1 MRSLAEH
8 HSLGCCGQQWCRKQW
23 RRHHAPQAFGGNQW
37 WGVAGWEGKFWMIW
51 LSKVCKSVETFDIL
65 LGMGLI
71 QIIDAKR
78 KWWGCNFY
86 HLQMR
91 LQDSHPQLPFVN
103 SAAQGDGQPAQG
115 AEASGGWDE
124 FELWSFSLYEGF
136 LLKCSKTGLGKRGY
150 HQGNQPLFWLIVG
163 AMVYTVFVQV
173 EGQLMNYWCAQLSQ
187 VLPPQKKTPIS
198 HGNIYI
204 HSFFKYR
211 HESTT
216 RKLEVD
222 WTYWIS
228 TLTKPT
234 TEKPP
239 RYPKLLPLQR
249 SDRGPFPWRTW
260 RKRAAQQLRWGNPA
274 PLILSW

>member
-1 MRSLAEH
+1 
-8 HSLGCCGQQWCRKQW
+8 
-23 RRHHAPQAFGGNQW
+23 
-37 WGVAGWEGKFWMIW
+37 
-51 LSKVCKSVETFDIL
+51 
-65 LGMGLI
+65 
-71 QIIDAKR
+71 
-78 KWWGCNFY
+78 
-86 HLQMR
+86 MR
-91 LQDSHPQLPFVN
+91 LNILSFADETPRLPSSTSFRKFC
-103 SAAQGDGQPAQG
+103 SARRWTTSRRGRS
-115 AEASGGWDE
+115 EWWLRRIWVV
-124 FELWSFSLYEGF
+124 EL
-136 LLKCSKTGLGKRGY
+136 
-150 HQGNQPLFWLIVG
+150 QPLWRVSFEVLKNRVG
-163 AMVYTVFVQV
+163 QKR
-173 EGQLMNYWCAQLSQ
+173 
-187 VLPPQKKTPIS
+187 LPPRQPTSILAHCWCNGIYSICSSWRTTHELLMRPTLPSVAPPKKTPIS